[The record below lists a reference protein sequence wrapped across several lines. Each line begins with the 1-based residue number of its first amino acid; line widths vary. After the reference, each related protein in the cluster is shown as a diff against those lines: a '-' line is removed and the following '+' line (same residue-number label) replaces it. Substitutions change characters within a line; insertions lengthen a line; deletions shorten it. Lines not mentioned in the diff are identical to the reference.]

1 MIKKETFRRDLY
13 YRLNIVPLQLTPLR
27 ERKDDLLALAKTF
40 QDKFARE
47 VGHELTLSPQ
57 VVRLLQ
63 AYDWPG
69 NIRELQNVIEH
80 ASIVCMN
87 GFIEIHH
94 LPAYIIPIHEDK
106 QRKMDNPYD
115 VKEIVSKVEKELI
128 LSALATYNNN
138 RTNALKALGISRRA
152 FYNKLHRYGIE
163 VWGGD
168 IMESTTS
175 LPIKVVG

>member
-1 MIKKETFRRDLY
+1 LNDMIEKETFRRDLY

-80 ASIVCMN
+80 ASIVCSN
-87 GFIEIHH
+87 GSIEVHH
-94 LPAYIIPIHEDK
+94 LPAHIIPIHEDK
-106 QRKMDNPYD
+106 QSNKDNPFN
-115 VKEIVSKVEKELI
+115 VKEIVGRVEKELI
-128 LSALATYNNN
+128 LSALATYSN
-138 RTNALKALGISRRA
+138 RTTAMKALGISRRA
-152 FYNKLHRYGIE
+152 FYDKLRRYGIE
-163 VWGGD
+163 G
-168 IMESTTS
+168 
-175 LPIKVVG
+175 